1 MIIDNS
7 KYMHSFSGP
16 ECYVGMGHINQ
27 TRLGANGQKALEMT
41 VYTMAQEEGEN
52 RPSALKINGCG
63 LYKGSY
69 FDRVRP
75 KKLTY
80 SLQVGSQVIKFNF
93 WTKLFHFANFSVKLI
108 GAKAFYLMQQSPKTN
123 TFLVLVGFLAII

>member
-1 MIIDNS
+1 
-7 KYMHSFSGP
+7 MHSFSGP

-75 KKLTY
+75 KKLT
-80 SLQVGSQVIKFNF
+80 SWFSSHKVKKIKYQANI
-93 WTKLFHFANFSVKLI
+93 LFLFQDKI
-108 GAKAFYLMQQSPKTN
+108 RKMK
-123 TFLVLVGFLAII
+123 

>member
-1 MIIDNS
+1 MIINIDNS
-7 KYMHSFSGP
+7 KYVQSFCGP

-52 RPSALKINGCG
+52 RPSALTIHGCG
-63 LYKGSY
+63 LYKASY

-80 SLQVGSQVIKFNF
+80 SLQQCPRTKTFFGFNVF
-93 WTKLFHFANFSVKLI
+93 LGFFALFHYISHFQMKSYV
-108 GAKAFYLMQQSPKTN
+108 
-123 TFLVLVGFLAII
+123 

>member
-1 MIIDNS
+1 MFYTIILVIIIDNS

-75 KKLTY
+75 KNLTY
-80 SLQVGSQVIKFNF
+80 SLQVGSQVIIKV
-93 WTKLFHFANFSVKLI
+93 HFLN
-108 GAKAFYLMQQSPKTN
+108 
-123 TFLVLVGFLAII
+123 